1 MTVGIT
7 NPWPPG
13 WSQIQVCGWERAL
26 ASWRDLDQTGTPV
39 PPSTRLDGD
48 WKGISGNLSRGGK
61 GRKLPTDTPP
71 PSLPSLLNESRKSL
85 VWLNAAAC
93 SHLLLFKAL
102 SAHFAPTGSV
112 SRPRHSISRHVGF
125 GDPGQEDRDSVGAG
139 GDPSELSCQPS
150 SSPCVMH
157 SDPHSLAASVRAPS
171 HQRIPEGEQRLILAH
186 PSKGL
191 GSSFA

>member
-1 MTVGIT
+1 MGIM
-7 NPWPPG
+7 NPWPPDG
-13 WSQIQVCGWERAL
+13 LRSRCVAGRGLWSPGGIWTKQGPQYLLIPDLMGAGRGYQVILAEEGRAQ
-26 ASWRDLDQTGTPV
+26 APPRHT
-39 PPSTRLDGD
+39 PPS
-48 WKGISGNLSRGGK
+48 S
-61 GRKLPTDTPP
+61 
-71 PSLPSLLNESRKSL
+71 PSLLNESRKSL

-93 SHLLLFKAL
+93 SHLLLCKAL
-102 SAHFAPTGSV
+102 SAHSAPTGSV

-125 GDPGQEDRDSVGAG
+125 GDPGQEDRDSVDAG

-157 SDPHSLAASVRAPS
+157 SDPHSLAASVRTPS
-171 HQRIPEGEQRLILAH
+171 HQCIPEGDQRLILAH